1 MMGRI
6 TFFTE
11 WVKSTDDTFEVIE
24 KLLIGYGKPLLVVE
38 RESVEE
44 ISPGLKDVGRGGI

>member
-24 KLLIGYGKPLLVVE
+24 KLLIGYGNNFWWWNGRV
-38 RESVEE
+38 
-44 ISPGLKDVGRGGI
+44 LKKSHPV